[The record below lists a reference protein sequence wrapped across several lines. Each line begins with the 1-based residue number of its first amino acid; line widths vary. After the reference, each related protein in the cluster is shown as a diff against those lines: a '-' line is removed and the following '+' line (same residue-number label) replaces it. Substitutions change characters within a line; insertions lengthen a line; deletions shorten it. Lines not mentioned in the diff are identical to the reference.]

1 MNDNE
6 SAKNDNKS
14 EKNSVHVNTD
24 EDYIIRGTA
33 ACGMIRAFAATTKNL
48 VQEASSIHHTS
59 PVATAALGRLL
70 TAAAMMGSMLK
81 GEGDLVTIMVQGDGP
96 LKNITVTGDSKS
108 RVKGFVT
115 NPDIWIPEKYQGK
128 LDVGKAVGSGV
139 LTVVRDQ
146 ESGEPYSSQVEL
158 QTGEIGDDLTY
169 YFAVSEQVPSSVGL
183 GVLIDR
189 DCSVKRAGGFII
201 QLMPGCDDETVMK
214 LEDNLKK
221 VTSVTSMLEQG
232 MTPEDILNKVL
243 SGMNPDVMARQKAEY
258 YCNCSRERVE
268 KVLLSIG
275 KKDLQEMTDEGKPAE
290 LVCSFCGK
298 KYTFSTGDMKLMLAA
313 QETAGRRTAER
324 S

>member
-81 GEGDLVTIMVQGDGP
+81 GEGDLVTIM
-96 LKNITVTGDSKS
+96 
-108 RVKGFVT
+108 
-115 NPDIWIPEKYQGK
+115 WIPEKYQGK

-275 KKDLQEMTDEGKPAE
+275 KKDLQEMIDEGKPAE

>member
-1 MNDNE
+1 
-6 SAKNDNKS
+6 
-14 EKNSVHVNTD
+14 
-24 EDYIIRGTA
+24 
-33 ACGMIRAFAATTKNL
+33 
-48 VQEASSIHHTS
+48 
-59 PVATAALGRLL
+59 
-70 TAAAMMGSMLK
+70 
-81 GEGDLVTIMVQGDGP
+81 
-96 LKNITVTGDSKS
+96 
-108 RVKGFVT
+108 
-115 NPDIWIPEKYQGK
+115 
-128 LDVGKAVGSGV
+128 
-139 LTVVRDQ
+139 
-146 ESGEPYSSQVEL
+146 
-158 QTGEIGDDLTY
+158 
-169 YFAVSEQVPSSVGL
+169 
-183 GVLIDR
+183 
-189 DCSVKRAGGFII
+189 
-201 QLMPGCDDETVMK
+201 MK

-275 KKDLQEMTDEGKPAE
+275 KKDLQEMIDEGKPAE